1 MFATRFFTAIALAAT
16 LVPVT
21 GTVYGQLQANKPVR
35 IVTSGIG
42 GGTDLWRGC

>member
-21 GTVYGQLQANKPVR
+21 GPYMDNCKR
-35 IVTSGIG
+35 TS
-42 GGTDLWRGC
+42 LYA